1 MPHTIRKNIVPG
13 TSVKVVQKQHQ
24 RTGQLTEGV
33 VKDIL
38 TSSAVHHRGIKVRL
52 TSGIIGRVQLI
63 IDRPV

>member
-52 TSGIIGRVQLI
+52 TSGNIGRVQLI

>member
-13 TSVKVVQKQHQ
+13 TAVKVVQKQHQ

-52 TSGIIGRVQLI
+52 TSGIIGRVQSI
-63 IDRPV
+63 IGK